1 VEIDADGNGGFDGVL
16 SAPPWQTTVTYLS
29 TGTVNLVVKV
39 TDTAG
44 GIHAET
50 VPIVVADKAALDQRV
65 RAVWTGMTSALAA
78 GDTTSALTFL
88 DPFARQRYAPVFSLL
103 QPDLGTI
110 VGTFSNLQGVSLT
123 QDFGE
128 YAVNRVIDGQN
139 RIFFVYFSRN
149 GDGVWRLGSM

>member
-1 VEIDADGNGGFDGVL
+1 V
-16 SAPPWQTTVTYLS
+16 
-29 TGTVNLVVKV
+29 
-39 TDTAG
+39 
-44 GIHAET
+44 
-50 VPIVVADKAALDQRV
+50 
-65 RAVWTGMTSALAA
+65 
-78 GDTTSALTFL
+78 
-88 DPFARQRYAPVFSLL
+88 L